1 MRGFNKSLLQV
12 KKKKGKDLAVRP
24 ILQIKADLQRFKAVL
39 IVNKSDIVNVDE

>member
-1 MRGFNKSLLQV
+1 M
-12 KKKKGKDLAVRP
+12 AVRP